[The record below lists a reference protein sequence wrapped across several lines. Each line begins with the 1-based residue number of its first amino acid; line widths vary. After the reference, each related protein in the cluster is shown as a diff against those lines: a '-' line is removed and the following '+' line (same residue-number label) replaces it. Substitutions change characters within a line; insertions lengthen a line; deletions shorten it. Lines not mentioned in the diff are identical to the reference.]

1 MSHRVEKKKGNF
13 MVVNTIKPVI
23 CTLNKI
29 LSRIGI
35 LSKFHLLMIR
45 FDGR

>member
-1 MSHRVEKKKGNF
+1 VSHRVEKKGNF

-23 CTLNKI
+23 CALNKI

-35 LSKFHLLMIR
+35 LSVIEVSSS
-45 FDGR
+45 DDQI